1 MGKTFRK
8 LINKQLEMLFI
19 GESSERDPFRC
30 HFRTD
35 CWLGVGAGGV
45 SGDLRGGPYVVMLQ
59 IKTMRVSV
67 APRRQMD
74 TEIHENCGTLA
85 RRHPAPVSES
95 ERACLWRDG
104 TIWLKYAANAV
115 IITLKRTFA
124 SLVPTA
130 GQSDVSGDDAHEG
143 KCITRALN
151 AHQSAENI
159 HLCDT
164 LMLRVPA
171 LVLRQGFS
179 GNLLFAAVLT
189 E

>member
-1 MGKTFRK
+1 MSFQDRLLARGGCR
-8 LINKQLEMLFI
+8 
-19 GESSERDPFRC
+19 R
-30 HFRTD
+30 
-35 CWLGVGAGGV
+35 GVWRL
-45 SGDLRGGPYVVMLQ
+45 SGGGPYVVMLQ

-74 TEIHENCGTLA
+74 TEIHENSGTLA
-85 RRHPAPVSES
+85 RRHPAPMSES

-104 TIWLKYAANAV
+104 TVWLKYAANAV

-130 GQSDVSGDDAHEG
+130 GQSDVSGEG
-143 KCITRALN
+143 KCIRPALN
-151 AHQSAENI
+151 AHQSAESL

-164 LMLRVPA
+164 LMLRASA
-171 LVLRQGFS
+171 LVLHQGFS

-189 E
+189 Q